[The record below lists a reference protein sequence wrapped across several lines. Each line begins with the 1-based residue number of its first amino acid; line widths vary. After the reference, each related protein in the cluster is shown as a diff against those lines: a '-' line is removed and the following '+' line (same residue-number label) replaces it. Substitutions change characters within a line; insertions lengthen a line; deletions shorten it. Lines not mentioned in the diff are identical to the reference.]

1 MPTLLV
7 IDDEAGIRY
16 TIREVLQTP
25 ELRVLS
31 AENSEEGVR
40 LVRDEAPDVVLL
52 DIRLGHESG
61 LEVFHRLRAIDPKLL
76 VVFITGHGT
85 AETAIEAMKLGA
97 FDYLVKPLDLTELQH
112 VVEQA
117 LKISHLMRVPA
128 AVDSATQL
136 SDTSD
141 RLIGSGPAMQSL
153 FKQMGRVAPLDVNVL
168 VLGESGTGKELV
180 ARAIY
185 HHSRRSQGPFLAINC
200 AAIPETLLES
210 ELFGHEKGA
219 FTGAERQRIGK
230 FEQCHRGTIFLDE
243 VGDMPPATQAK
254 MLRLLQDGQFQRVG
268 GNENLHVDVRVLAAT
283 NQDLDAMIG
292 ENRFRRDLYYRIRG
306 VTLHLPPLKERED
319 DIAELAH
326 YFLFRMNRQLGTA
339 VQTISSEAL
348 EILQRHSWPG
358 NVRELQSVLR
368 EALIVATGP
377 TLLPEFLSLGST
389 TALGEA
395 ERAEADYPRSSSDW
409 QSLVVALEEGLRK
422 RQPELYRHLIQK
434 FDALVLTHVMEAAGG
449 LQSRAAEVLGL
460 SRPTLRAKLRLIAQL
475 NEYRDSQAAGN
486 GDTMPQPR
494 QTVEE
499 RAV

>member
-7 IDDEAGIRY
+7 IDDEAGIRF
-16 TIREVLQTP
+16 TIREVLQSP
-25 ELRVLS
+25 DLRVLT
-31 AENSEEGVR
+31 AENSDEGVR
-40 LVRDEAPDVVLL
+40 LTRDETPDVVLL
-52 DIRLGHESG
+52 DIRLGTESG
-61 LEVFHRLRAIDPKLL
+61 LDVFQRLRSIDPKLL

-97 FDYLVKPLDLTELQH
+97 FDYLVKPLDLAELQQ

-117 LKISHLMRVPA
+117 LKISHLIHVPA

-136 SDTSD
+136 GDTSD

-230 FEQCHRGTIFLDE
+230 FEQCHRGTILLDE
-243 VGDMPPATQAK
+243 VGDMPLSTQAK

-268 GNENLHVDVRVLAAT
+268 GNETLKVDVRILAAT
-283 NQDLDAMIG
+283 NQNLDAMIAD
-292 ENRFRRDLYYRIRG
+292 NRFRRDLYYRIRG
-306 VTLHLPPLKERED
+306 VTLHLPPLRERED

-326 YFLFRMNRQLGTA
+326 YFLFRLNRQLGTA
-339 VQTISSEAL
+339 VQTISNEAL
-348 EILQRHSWPG
+348 ELLERHPWPG

-377 TLLPEFLSLGST
+377 TLLPEFLSLSSPPVS
-389 TALGEA
+389 AEA
-395 ERAEADYPRSSSDW
+395 EHAEPVDAEGTADW
-409 QSLVVALEEGLRK
+409 HSLADVLEDGIKSR
-422 RQPELYRHLIQK
+422 RPELYRHLIQR
-434 FDALVLTHVMEAAGG
+434 FDSLVLANVMQAVGG

-460 SRPTLRAKLRLIAQL
+460 SRPTLRAKLRMIA
-475 NEYRDSQAAGN
+475 RSDGT
-486 GDTMPQPR
+486 G
-494 QTVEE
+494 QTPG
-499 RAV
+499 

>member
-1 MPTLLV
+1 MATLLV
-7 IDDEAGIRY
+7 IDDEAGIRF
-16 TIREVLQTP
+16 TIREVLQNS
-25 ELRVLS
+25 ELRVLT
-31 AENSEEGVR
+31 AENSEEGLR
-40 LVRDEAPDVVLL
+40 LTRDESPDVVLL
-52 DIRLGHESG
+52 DIRLGNESG
-61 LEVFHRLRAIDPKLL
+61 LDIFHRLRAIDPKLL

-97 FDYLVKPLDLTELQH
+97 FDYLVKPLDLAELQH

-117 LKISHLMRVPA
+117 LKISHLIHVPA
-128 AVDSATQL
+128 AVDAATQF

-268 GNENLHVDVRVLAAT
+268 GNETLKVDVRVLAAT
-283 NQDLDAMIG
+283 NQNLEAMIG

-306 VTLHLPPLKERED
+306 VTLHLPPLRERED

-326 YFLFRMNRQLGTA
+326 YFLFRLNRQLGTA
-339 VQTISSEAL
+339 VQTISTEAL
-348 EILQRHSWPG
+348 ELLARHSWPG

-377 TLLPEFLSLGST
+377 TLLPEFLSLSAAPGP
-389 TALGEA
+389 AEA
-395 ERAEADYPRSSSDW
+395 ERAVAVAAEGSSDW
-409 QSLVVALEEGLRK
+409 HSLAEALDEGMKSRK
-422 RQPELYRHLIQK
+422 SELYRHLIQR
-434 FDALVLTHVMEAAGG
+434 FDALVLANVMRAAGG
-449 LQSRAAEVLGL
+449 LQSRAAEILGL
-460 SRPTLRAKLRLIAQL
+460 SRPTLRAKLRTIAR
-475 NEYRDSQAAGN
+475 RD
-486 GDTMPQPR
+486 
-494 QTVEE
+494 
-499 RAV
+499 AVADEAIEVSAPPS

>member
-7 IDDEAGIRY
+7 IDDEAGIRF
-16 TIREVLQTP
+16 TIREVLQNAD
-25 ELRVLS
+25 LRILT

-40 LVRDEAPDVVLL
+40 LTRDEAPDVVLL
-52 DIRLGHESG
+52 DIRLGAESG
-61 LEVFHRLRAIDPKLL
+61 LDIFHRLRAVDPKLL

-97 FDYLVKPLDLTELQH
+97 FDYLVKPLDLAELQQ

-117 LKISHLMRVPA
+117 LKISHLVHVPA
-128 AVDSATQL
+128 AVDSDALL
-136 SDTSD
+136 SETSD
-141 RLIGSGPAMQSL
+141 RLIGSAPAMQSL

-268 GNENLHVDVRVLAAT
+268 GNETLKVDVRIIAAT
-283 NQDLDAMIG
+283 NQNLDAMIAD
-292 ENRFRRDLYYRIRG
+292 NRFRRDLYYRIRG
-306 VTLHLPPLKERED
+306 VTLHLPPLRERED

-326 YFLFRMNRQLGTA
+326 YFLFRLNRQLGTA

-348 EILQRHSWPG
+348 ELLERHPWPG
-358 NVRELQSVLR
+358 NIRELQSVLR

-377 TLLPEFLSLGST
+377 TLLPEFLSLST
-389 TALGEA
+389 PLSPNEA
-395 ERAEADYPRSSSDW
+395 ERAEIVDAADASDW
-409 QSLVVALEEGLRK
+409 QSLSNVLEDGIK
-422 RQPELYRHLIQK
+422 TRQPELYRHLIQR
-434 FDALVLTHVMEAAGG
+434 FDAIVLANVMQAVGG

-460 SRPTLRAKLRLIAQL
+460 SRPTLRAKLRSINRREADRS
-475 NEYRDSQAAGN
+475 EAAGEAA
-486 GDTMPQPR
+486 GPH
-494 QTVEE
+494 
-499 RAV
+499 A

>member
-7 IDDEAGIRY
+7 IDDEAGIRF
-16 TIREVLQTP
+16 TIREVLQSP
-25 ELRVLS
+25 DLRVLT
-31 AENSEEGVR
+31 AENAEEGVR
-40 LVRDEAPDVVLL
+40 LTREESPDVVLL
-52 DIRLGHESG
+52 DIRLGTVSG
-61 LEVFHRLRAIDPKLL
+61 LQVFHRLREIDPKLL

-97 FDYLVKPLDLTELQH
+97 FDYLVKPLDLAELQQ

-117 LKISHLMRVPA
+117 LKISHLVHVPA
-128 AVDSATQL
+128 AVDTATPL

-243 VGDMPPATQAK
+243 VGDMPLSTQAK

-268 GNENLHVDVRVLAAT
+268 GNETLTVDVRILAAT
-283 NQDLDAMIG
+283 NQNLDVMIA

-306 VTLHLPPLKERED
+306 VTLHLPPLRERTD
-319 DIAELAH
+319 DTAELAH
-326 YFLFRMNRQLGTA
+326 YFLFRLNRQLGTA
-339 VQTISSEAL
+339 VQTISNEAL
-348 EILQRHSWPG
+348 ELLERHSWPG

-377 TLLPEFLSLGST
+377 TLLPEFLSLS
-389 TALGEA
+389 APPLLPEA
-395 ERAEADYPRSSSDW
+395 EPTETISPEGAANW
-409 QSLVVALEEGLRK
+409 QSLGEVLDEGIKSR
-422 RQPELYRHLIQK
+422 RPELYRHLIQR
-434 FDALVLTHVMEAAGG
+434 FDELVLANVMQAAGG
-449 LQSRAAEVLGL
+449 LQSRAAELLGL
-460 SRPTLRAKLRLIAQL
+460 SRPTLRAKLRTIA
-475 NEYRDSQAAGN
+475 RRKSDDGPA
-486 GDTMPQPR
+486 T
-494 QTVEE
+494 
-499 RAV
+499 